1 VAGLALLAPA
11 ATIRPFRLVANAMIR
26 TGSLVPLPLTVKP
39 GLKGMMGGDLPDPR
53 IVRQMEVGVAG
64 FRYDRAGIYPSE
76 LPDEELA
83 GIDRPVLVLLGDQE
97 MIYDPSDA
105 AERAARLLPHGEVEV
120 LPGVGHLLGMQRP
133 DVINARLRAFL
144 ARIR

>member
-1 VAGLALLAPA
+1 
-11 ATIRPFRLVANAMIR
+11 MIR